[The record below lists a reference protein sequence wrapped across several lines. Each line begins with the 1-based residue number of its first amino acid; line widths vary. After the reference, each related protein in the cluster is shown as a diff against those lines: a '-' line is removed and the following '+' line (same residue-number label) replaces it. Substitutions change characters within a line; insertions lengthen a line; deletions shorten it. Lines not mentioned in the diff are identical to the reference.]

1 MALRDRV
8 FAMAAA
14 RLLGDTS
21 GRVAKLLPEQRETPV
36 MAALET
42 LRGKDREV
50 VGEWLLRM
58 RGRQAHRL
66 NRLARKRY
74 GTAWDRID
82 PRIAQT
88 VLLNGRKQDH

>member
-1 MALRDRV
+1 MELRDRV

-21 GRVAKLLPEQRETPV
+21 GRIAKLLPEPREKPV
-36 MAALET
+36 VAALET
-42 LRGKDREV
+42 LRGKDRDV

-58 RGRQAHRL
+58 RDRQAHRI

-74 GTAWDRID
+74 GGAWDRMD

-88 VLLNGRKQDH
+88 VLQHGRKQDH

>member
-1 MALRDRV
+1 MELRDRV

-21 GRVAKLLPEQRETPV
+21 GRIARLLPEPRETPV
-36 MAALET
+36 LAALET

-58 RGRQAHRL
+58 RDRQAHRI

-74 GTAWDRID
+74 GTAWDRMD

-88 VLLNGRKQDH
+88 VIVHGRKQDH